1 MMKKVLT
8 LVVIIALLPLAI
20 PAFAQEMPHECLHDG
35 ATIASL
41 RGCVEHGV
49 MMGHIDNNGVANSLF
64 AKLDAAEAALDR
76 GQTDTATNILIALV
90 NSVSAQAGKHIVSHH
105 AEHMLL
111 HIQDVIDAL
120 SA

>member
-1 MMKKVLT
+1 MMKKLLT
-8 LVVIIALLPLAI
+8 LVVIIALLSLTI
-20 PAFAQEMPHECLHDG
+20 PAFAQEMPHECPHNG

-41 RGCVEHGV
+41 RNCVEHGV

-64 AKLDAAEAALDR
+64 AKLDAAQAALDR
-76 GQTDTATNILIALV
+76 GQTDTAINILNALA
-90 NSVSAQAGKHIVSHH
+90 NTVSAQAGKHIAGHH
-105 AEHMLL
+105 AEHMLV